1 MIEKIISNF
10 LPCLINILAVMYII
24 SKMLDK
30 KINFKSPKFYFVLFC
45 ITTVNI
51 INYIYVDDFI
61 RISTS
66 TIALIVGNYILFK
79 DDFDRIF
86 IAVILEQMIMFI
98 SEIIVMLIIIEA
110 FRMDQTTLFATI
122 QGTLFINIVVSAIAI
137 VIISCKPILN
147 LMRKITKYIKRL
159 SGTTKYLLMIILMVT
174 LNVLLMFVYSS
185 ADNMNMLYIN
195 LAFILIYSFII
206 YSSLHEKNE
215 NMVFKAEN
223 KALMDNLS
231 EYERVLNHQREMNH
245 ENNNQFVVIKGMIQQ
260 QEDAIG
266 YIDQI
271 IIENRVIN
279 NNLYKKT
286 KHIPSGGM
294 QGIIYQKIL
303 KMNEK
308 NINSDLDINK
318 NITDLDF
325 SKIDCKLNYDIC
337 RILGVFLD
345 NAIEET
351 EKLKKSKRNV
361 KISMYNET
369 DMLVIEIGNG
379 FNIIPDMEH
388 MDEAGYTT
396 KDDGHGYGLSLVKSI
411 VEQNEKIIWK
421 KEILNKMFYQII
433 KIKM

>member
-1 MIEKIISNF
+1 MEKIISNF
-10 LPCLINILAVMYII
+10 LPCLINMMAVIYVLSKILNT
-24 SKMLDK
+24 
-30 KINFKSPKFYFVLFC
+30 KIKWGSIKTYVVILC
-45 ITTVNI
+45 LVILSI
-51 INYIYVDDFI
+51 LNYLYVDDFLRFLVNTFATI
-61 RISTS
+61 ISGY
-66 TIALIVGNYILFK
+66 VLFK
-79 DDFDRIF
+79 HEFPKTV
-86 IAVILEQMIMFI
+86 IATILEQIIMFI

-137 VIISCKPILN
+137 TAISLKPILN
-147 LMRKITKYIKRL
+147 LMRKITRYIEHL

-271 IIENRVIN
+271 IIENRVTN

-379 FNIIPDMEH
+379 FHIIPDMEH